1 MKQKMKH
8 LQTLVAV
15 AMCVIFAMSFT
26 SCSKDDDE
34 PEKPKVEKRMMSIDD
49 DSFVYS
55 NGKITQVLWRGDVD
69 ANITYSE
76 SSITIKGGVNYSGIY
91 HLSNGLVT
99 KYVESDG
106 WYQEFT
112 YEDGRLKNWKKYY
125 NDGTLDE
132 DITFEW
138 KDGVITRQTD
148 IELMDNGNMEL
159 YCQYEYSYTTDP
171 DYGGAI
177 AIFQSDSMFYDDLP
191 EALIVQ
197 GYFGK
202 WPKYLVSGAI
212 DVSGYFSRKNSYTY
226 ALDSDGYPLKISGSE
241 SAKFTWGNV
250 K

>member
-1 MKQKMKH
+1 MKQKMKL
-8 LQTLVAV
+8 LQSLVAV
-15 AMCVIFAMSFT
+15 ALCVIFAMSFAN
-26 SCSKDDDE
+26 CSKDDDE
-34 PEKPKVEKRMMSIDD
+34 PEKPKVEKRMMSIDKI
-49 DSFVYS
+49 SFVYTD
-55 NGKITQVLWRGDVD
+55 GKITQTLWNGSIDD
-69 ANITYSE
+69 NLIYTE
-76 SSITIKGGVNYSGIY
+76 SSIKIDEETYYLKD
-91 HLSNGLVT
+91 GLVT

-112 YEDGRLKNWKKYY
+112 YEDGCLKNWKKYY
-125 NDGTLDE
+125 EDGTLDE

-159 YCQYEYSYTTDP
+159 FCQYEYSYTTDP
-171 DYGGAI
+171 DYGGAV
-177 AIFQSDSMFYDDLP
+177 AIFQSNSMFYDNLP

-212 DVSGYFSRKNSYTY
+212 DVSGYFNRENSYTY
-226 ALDSDGYPLKISGSE
+226 TLDSDGYPLKISGSE
-241 SAKFTWGNV
+241 NAKFTWENV